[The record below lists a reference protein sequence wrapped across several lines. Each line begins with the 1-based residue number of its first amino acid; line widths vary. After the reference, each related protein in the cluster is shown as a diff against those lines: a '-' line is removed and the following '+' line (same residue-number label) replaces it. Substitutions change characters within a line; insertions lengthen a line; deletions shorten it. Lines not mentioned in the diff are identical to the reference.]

1 MNRYDAILLFSQIGM
16 LILGLLYL
24 PGIIR
29 SGLTPD
35 NLYSLFMLLGALT
48 LVAGFGTNIF
58 TNTLNREDYSR
69 HYPLS
74 VRLRWSWINTIVQG
88 LCIIAFA
95 AICYYL
101 TFYLSDEQFW
111 RILSLL
117 WILLCF
123 YNIYREWRQRR
134 IWLGRESK
142 TDSRI

>member
-1 MNRYDAILLFSQIGM
+1 MNRTDATIFFTQIFM

-24 PGIIR
+24 PDIIR

-48 LVAGFGTNIF
+48 FVSDFGTSIF

-69 HYPLS
+69 HYPLT
-74 VRLRWSWINTIVQG
+74 VRLQWSWINTIVQG

-101 TFYLSDEQFW
+101 TVYLSDEWLW

-134 IWLGRESK
+134 IWIGRETK
-142 TDSRI
+142 TGSSI

>member
-1 MNRYDAILLFSQIGM
+1 MNRTDTTIFFSQIFM
-16 LILGLLYL
+16 LIFGLLFI
-24 PGIIR
+24 PDIIR
-29 SGLTPD
+29 SGLTSD
-35 NLYSLFMLLGALT
+35 NLYGLFMLLGALT
-48 LVAGFGTNIF
+48 FVSDYGTSIF

-101 TFYLSDEQFW
+101 TVYLSDEWLW

-134 IWLGRESK
+134 IWIGRETK
-142 TDSRI
+142 TGSSS

>member
-24 PGIIR
+24 PDIIR

-74 VRLRWSWINTIVQG
+74 VRLRWSWINTIFQG

-134 IWLGRESK
+134 IWMGRESK